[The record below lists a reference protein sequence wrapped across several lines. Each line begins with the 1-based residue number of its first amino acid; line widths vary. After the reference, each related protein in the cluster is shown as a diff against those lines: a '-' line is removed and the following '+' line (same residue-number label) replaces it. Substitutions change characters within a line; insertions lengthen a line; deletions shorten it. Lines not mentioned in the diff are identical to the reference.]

1 MGQYFKPVILKEKEN
16 SEQAEQVIAWM
27 YSHNYGNGLKLM
39 EHSWLKNDFVNT
51 FESLLAPNAE
61 YYKSRVIWAG
71 DYAED
76 EENITLKDDEGKE
89 YNPNLYSLCNDENEI
104 TPNLIKVD
112 NATYYRYIL
121 NHTKN
126 EYVDKDKIVVVDG
139 RQVHPLPLL
148 TSEGNQSGGGD
159 YYGKDEKN
167 LVGSW
172 ARDVISVQTTIP
184 NGFNELIVKFAE

>member
-61 YYKSRVIWAG
+61 YHKSRVVWAG

-76 EENITLKDDEGKE
+76 EEEIEDED
-89 YNPNLYSLCNDENEI
+89 YNEDEDWEN
-104 TPNLIKVD
+104 
-112 NATYYRYIL
+112 
-121 NHTKN
+121 
-126 EYVDKDKIVVVDG
+126 
-139 RQVHPLPLL
+139 
-148 TSEGNQSGGGD
+148 
-159 YYGKDEKN
+159 
-167 LVGSW
+167 
-172 ARDVISVQTTIP
+172 
-184 NGFNELIVKFAE
+184 